1 MINFQKF
8 PVKCDWLNLG
18 KRQEKME
25 QKSQKWKQNMKVQKG
40 EETLQKTGKGGT
52 ETDVQNWTERT
63 QKWREF

>member
-1 MINFQKF
+1 
-8 PVKCDWLNLG
+8 
-18 KRQEKME
+18 
-25 QKSQKWKQNMKVQKG
+25 MKVQKG